1 MFQNLVKGSKLV
13 ILDMVEEG
21 AVVTD
26 GVVES
31 VSGPHAKDA
40 QPNQVLQAIAFGQQQ
55 EMVVDIVVSTSQGQR
70 TFRNI
75 PATAAVD
82 RGGSSI
88 IAESAE
94 LMDTEVKNLDKI
106 SEEHIAKNPWHIKAR
121 ESYKDIR
128 KRLSPA
134 FAKDQERDE
143 TIDQLKK
150 QYGELKQS
158 NEEMKSGL
166 DEILKLLKKKA

>member
-1 MFQNLVKGSKLV
+1 MFKNLVKGSKLV
-13 ILDMVEEG
+13 ILDMVDNG

-40 QPNQVLQAIAFGQQQ
+40 QPSQVLQAIAFGQQQ
-55 EMVVDIVVSTSQGQR
+55 EMVVDIVASTPQGQR

-88 IAESAE
+88 IAESNE
-94 LMDTEVKNLDKI
+94 LMDSEVMNLEKI
-106 SEEHIAKNPWHIKAR
+106 SEEHIAKNPWHKKAL
-121 ESYKDIR
+121 ESYKGIR
-128 KRLSPA
+128 KQLSPA
-134 FAKDQERDE
+134 YARDVERDE
-143 TIDQLKK
+143 TIDQLKR
-150 QYGELKQS
+150 QYGELKAS
-158 NEEMKSGL
+158 NEEVKAGM

>member
-1 MFQNLVKGSKLV
+1 MFSNLAKGSKLV
-13 ILDMVEEG
+13 ILDMG
-21 AVVTD
+21 DRVTVTE

-31 VSGPHAKDA
+31 ISQQRPKDA

-55 EMVVDIVVSTSQGQR
+55 EMVVDIVVSTAQGQR
-70 TFRNI
+70 TFRNV

-88 IAESAE
+88 ITESTD
-94 LMDTEVKNLDKI
+94 LMDVEVKNLAKL
-106 SEEHIAKNPWHIKAR
+106 SEEHIAKTPWHEQAL
-121 ESYKDIR
+121 KDYGEIR

-134 FAKDQERDE
+134 YAKEQERDE

-158 NEEMKSGL
+158 NEEVKAGM